1 MKFLTF
7 ILALFISFS
16 SFADKESKDEKS
28 KGEFFKKELNL
39 SDEQLAKV
47 KEIRKGCKEDILAS
61 KSNYLE
67 LKKSFKEAKKNPKAT
82 NEELTAKFEAYQKAR
97 DEFQRKRFD
106 TMLKM
111 REVLTP
117 AQMDKLEEVKGRYH
131 KKFDKKMKSRKGK
144 KEKKD

>member
-1 MKFLTF
+1 MKLMTFFLV
-7 ILALFISFS
+7 LFISFS
-16 SFADKESKDEKS
+16 SFADKESKGEKV

-39 SDEQLAKV
+39 SDEQLSKV

-61 KSNYLE
+61 KKNYLE

-106 TMLKM
+106 AMLKM

-117 AQMDKLEEVKGRYH
+117 EQMNRLEEVRGKYH
-131 KKFDKKMKSRKGK
+131 RKFDKKEKSRNGK
-144 KEKKD
+144 KDK